1 MGGYRE
7 ISNKS
12 KIASEVYISPNSQM
26 FIDETSELVIEK
38 NVVLKD
44 VKISAMNNSKICK
57 NTYFSVYNSLI
68 IKMEKFTYIEDN
80 VKFLSE
86 EHTNIIINDQVYI
99 YNFCQIKA
107 RRDVNIRI
115 GNNTSLGCYDFFI

>member
-1 MGGYRE
+1 M
-7 ISNKS
+7 
-12 KIASEVYISPNSQM
+12 Q
-26 FIDETSELVIEK
+26 
-38 NVVLKD
+38 
-44 VKISAMNNSKICK
+44 

-68 IKMEKFTYIEDN
+68 IKMGKFTYIEDN